1 MPEPCLL
8 IGDIGGTNARFALA
22 DADTPGFSSEQT
34 LCCAEFESADAAI
47 GHFLEGV
54 GSVSPDAICL
64 AAAGPVVNGGVKVT
78 NNHWAIDA
86 ADLAASFDTQHVQL
100 LNDFEAIAY
109 SIPFLARDDCITIG
123 LPESEDLPA
132 GDFTVGILGPGTG
145 LGTVGLLRRDGLL
158 YPVVGEA
165 GHVGFAPETQV
176 QIDILRALRDRF
188 DRVSVERIVSGS
200 GLENTYWA
208 LTQIHGEKRPALTA
222 EQIFDVGMSNE
233 DPRAAEALQMFF
245 ETLGQAA
252 GNVALMLGALDG
264 IYIGGGIVR
273 RYPQLLETS
282 RFRSGFEGKG
292 RHRPLLENIQTQ
304 LIMHPQPGLLGTS
317 YFVQQMLQAA
327 PDSASPVL

>member
-22 DADTPGFSSEQT
+22 DADAPGFSSEQT

-123 LPESEDLPA
+123 LPESKDLPA

-208 LTQIHGEKRPALTA
+208 LTQIHGE
-222 EQIFDVGMSNE
+222 
-233 DPRAAEALQMFF
+233 
-245 ETLGQAA
+245 
-252 GNVALMLGALDG
+252 
-264 IYIGGGIVR
+264 
-273 RYPQLLETS
+273 
-282 RFRSGFEGKG
+282 
-292 RHRPLLENIQTQ
+292 
-304 LIMHPQPGLLGTS
+304 
-317 YFVQQMLQAA
+317 
-327 PDSASPVL
+327 

>member
-1 MPEPCLL
+1 VPDPCLL

-22 DADTPGFSSEQT
+22 DARTPGFSRELT
-34 LCCAEFESADAAI
+34 LRCAEFESADKAI
-47 GHFLEGV
+47 LHYLEAV

-78 NNHWAIDA
+78 NNHWAIDS
-86 ADLAASFDTQHVQL
+86 ADLADSFETDQVRL

-109 SIPFLARDDCITIG
+109 SIPFLTQEDCITIG
-123 LPESEDLPA
+123 LPEPPQLPDD
-132 GDFTVGILGPGTG
+132 DFTVGVLGPGTG
-145 LGTVGLLRRDGLL
+145 LGAVGLLRRNGLL
-158 YPVVGEA
+158 YPIVGEA

-222 EQIFDVGMSNE
+222 EQIFTAGMSN
-233 DPRAAEALQMFF
+233 DNPRAAEALQMFF
-245 ETLGQAA
+245 ETLGQIA
-252 GNVALMLGALDG
+252 GNVALMLGAFDG

-273 RYPQLLETS
+273 RYPRLLETS
-282 RFRSGFEGKG
+282 RFRSGFESKG
-292 RHRPLLENIQTQ
+292 RHRPLLENIPTQ
-304 LIMHPQPGLLGTS
+304 LIMHAQPGLLGAS
-317 YFVQQMLQAA
+317 YCAQQLV
-327 PDSASPVL
+327 PASC

>member
-1 MPEPCLL
+1 MAPYTHYP
-8 IGDIGGTNARFALA
+8 
-22 DADTPGFSSEQT
+22 Q
-34 LCCAEFESADAAI
+34 
-47 GHFLEGV
+47 
-54 GSVSPDAICL
+54 
-64 AAAGPVVNGGVKVT
+64 
-78 NNHWAIDA
+78 
-86 ADLAASFDTQHVQL
+86 
-100 LNDFEAIAY
+100 
-109 SIPFLARDDCITIG
+109 
-123 LPESEDLPA
+123 DLPD
-132 GDFTVGILGPGTG
+132 GDFAVGVLGPGTG
-145 LGTVGLLRRDGLL
+145 LGTVGLLRRNGLL

-208 LTQIHGEKRPALTA
+208 LPQIHGEKRPALIA
-222 EQIFDVGMSNE
+222 EQIFDAGMSND

-273 RYPQLLETS
+273 RYPKLLETS

-292 RHRPLLENIQTQ
+292 RHRPLLESIQTQ
-304 LIMHPQPGLLGTS
+304 LIMHPQPGLLGAS
-317 YFVQQMLQAA
+317 YCVQQMLQTGI
-327 PDSASPVL
+327 